1 MCVIDDDRPTLRAFG
16 DELHAARNGGQVGE
30 SRGGGCR
37 RTASR
42 NHQPERGEGVHRLEF
57 ADERQHQLVPLPY
70 YLKDEDLAAGSRF
83 ARDQPEIGAWIGA
96 IGEHRMSA
104 IAAQRRQALEL
115 AAVAIEDSRPARRQE
130 GKQAFLCR
138 PVVGYIAMVI
148 QMVACQVGIRRRGDG
163 QTVEPKLVESVA
175 RSLDSHMLD
184 PLSCKLGQIAVQ
196 GYRVGRSQGSGAMR
210 GGGNQTERAEA
221 CCRMAERRP
230 DFACEVDDRGLAVGA
245 GDGGDY
251 PGLSAAE
258 SCRQQRQAAR
268 WICVDY

>member
-1 MCVIDDDRPTLRAFG
+1 
-16 DELHAARNGGQVGE
+16 
-30 SRGGGCR
+30 
-37 RTASR
+37 
-42 NHQPERGEGVHRLEF
+42 
-57 ADERQHQLVPLPY
+57 
-70 YLKDEDLAAGSRF
+70 
-83 ARDQPEIGAWIGA
+83 
-96 IGEHRMSA
+96 
-104 IAAQRRQALEL
+104 
-115 AAVAIEDSRPARRQE
+115 
-130 GKQAFLCR
+130 
-138 PVVGYIAMVI
+138 MVI

-163 QTVEPKLVESVA
+163 QTVEPELVKSVA
-175 RSLDSHMLD
+175 RSLDSHVLD

-245 GDGGDY
+245 RDGGDY

-268 WICVDY
+268 WICVDYNAIRSRCCGESRSAVALSVRMATAPASAACAAN